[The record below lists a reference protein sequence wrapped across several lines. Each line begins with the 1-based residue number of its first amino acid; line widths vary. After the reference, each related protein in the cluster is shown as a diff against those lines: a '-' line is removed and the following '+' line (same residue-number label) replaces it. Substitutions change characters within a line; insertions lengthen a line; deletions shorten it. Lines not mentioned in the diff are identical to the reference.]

1 MTCPIPPLANKTKL
15 LCIVGGCLLMSA
27 LTATGAHA
35 QQRVVY
41 TMSNSPEEG
50 GNAVLAYHTTPSGSL
65 EPFASGPFA
74 TLGTGID
81 NDTNGKLGPNDNDT
95 PIIISSDGRYLF
107 AVNGHSNTIA
117 SMRIEADGSLRHVPG
132 SPFPS
137 MGVGPVSLSVAGDIL
152 LVANRN
158 EDPHQLHE
166 LMGAARANYAS
177 FRIGGR
183 GDLSF
188 VSKVD
193 LPEGEKN
200 TQILTSSRNPRLAF
214 GNEFRVDVDF
224 DGEGGVSRLFDS
236 APSVSGGLRSFSI
249 DDHGALDALDYATL
263 PETVEPAPE
272 VPSIPLGIWDH
283 PTRNL
288 VYAGLVTRNQLGVYR
303 YDHTGSLAFVAAVD
317 NSGQDICWLKVSADG
332 TRLYAVNNLPRED
345 RQDAASTITVFDI
358 SGAKSERPVE
368 IGRVELPLPY
378 GTFVNNRNAPQPN
391 STAFQF
397 DLDEEGGFLYVVMQ
411 RIDQTRANT
420 SDDGNVIH
428 SVRIDPSG
436 DLEVVASRLLKHDGV
451 TPRARPQ
458 GVVVHPLN

>member
-1 MTCPIPPLANKTKL
+1 MTCPIPRPAKGVSL
-15 LCIVGGCLLMSA
+15 LLTVVGCLTLSA
-27 LTATGAHA
+27 WATTGAHA
-35 QQRVVY
+35 QNRVVY
-41 TMSNSPEEG
+41 TMSNAIEEG
-50 GNAVLAYHTTPSGSL
+50 ENAVLAYRTSPSGAL
-65 EPFASGPFA
+65 EPLAGGPFA

-95 PIIISSDGRYLF
+95 PIVISDDGRYLF

-117 SMRIEADGSLRHVPG
+117 AMRIGADGSLRHVPG

-137 MGVGPVSLSVAGDIL
+137 MGVGPVSLAVAGDVL

-158 EDPHQLHE
+158 EDPHQLPE
-166 LMGAARANYAS
+166 LRGAARANYAS
-177 FRIGGR
+177 FHIGKG

-224 DGEGGVSRLFDS
+224 DGEGAVSRLFGT
-236 APSVSGGLRSFSI
+236 AASVSGGLRSLLI
-249 DDHGALDALDYATL
+249 DDRGALRVVDAVKL
-263 PETVEPAPE
+263 PETVEPAPD
-272 VPSIPLGIWDH
+272 VPSIPLGVWDH

-288 VYAGLVTRNQLGVYR
+288 LYAGLVTRNQLGVYR
-303 YDHTGSLAFVAAVD
+303 YDEAGSLTFVTAVE
-317 NSGQDICWLKVSADG
+317 NSGQDICWLKVSSDG

-345 RQDAASTITVFDI
+345 HRDSASTITVFDI
-358 SGAKSERPVE
+358 SGAKAERPVE

-378 GTFVNNRNAPQPN
+378 GTFVNNRNAAQPN

-411 RIDQTRANT
+411 RIDQTPANT
-420 SDDGNVIH
+420 SVEGNVLH

-436 DLEVVASRLLKHDGV
+436 DLEVVASRLLRHDGV
-451 TPRARPQ
+451 TPRSRPQ
-458 GVVVHPLN
+458 GVVVHDLD